1 MNFRIIKIL
10 IYKNLYL
17 SADLVKQ
24 FTTSTKPTT
33 MLKLILSRSM
43 SAILILLMLF
53 SVAGDANAKR
63 IRANSIYVIPLKGT
77 LVEYKEKS
85 KFSDILPVLFGLKP
99 KSSIGLNEL
108 LKNIKTASQNPNVK
122 GIYLYGGELSGGYAA
137 MKEIRDALLDFKK
150 SGKFI
155 VAYADTYTQS
165 NYYLASVANKIMI
178 NPYGTLDMKGIASQ
192 TTFYKNAIDKV
203 GIEMQVVKV
212 GTFKSAVEPYIGTG
226 MSDANREQVSV
237 FLNSIWKNLSFEIA
251 TARETNTDSINKMAD
266 MYASLL
272 PTEMLKTRELVDTLV
287 YIDQTDSIVNS
298 FVLTPKNKKLNKIGH
313 TQFTSLNKKNKRD
326 KNKIAIVYANGSIA
340 KDGAINAAALIKICK
355 GLEANPAVKAV
366 VLRVNSPGGSAF
378 ESEKIWRAVGQ
389 LKLKKPVVVSMGNV
403 AASGGYYISCNANRI
418 FAQPTTI
425 TGSIGIF
432 GLFPNMKG
440 LNDKI
445 GLTYDGVKTNKLSDA
460 FSTNRPFT
468 DEERALMQDNV
479 NRGYELFVKRCADG
493 RNKTVDEIKAIAEGR
508 VWTGEDALK
517 NGLVDEL
524 GGIDDAIHY
533 AAKLAKVNTYQQ
545 VVAVLKAKNNTFGLI
560 SVEQKLEQK
569 MLESNMGE
577 YYQLFKDL
585 NDIQNQDRI
594 QARLLYDLEND

>member
-1 MNFRIIKIL
+1 
-10 IYKNLYL
+10 
-17 SADLVKQ
+17 
-24 FTTSTKPTT
+24 
-33 MLKLILSRSM
+33 
-43 SAILILLMLF
+43 
-53 SVAGDANAKR
+53 
-63 IRANSIYVIPLKGT
+63 
-77 LVEYKEKS
+77 
-85 KFSDILPVLFGLKP
+85 
-99 KSSIGLNEL
+99 
-108 LKNIKTASQNPNVK
+108 
-122 GIYLYGGELSGGYAA
+122 
-137 MKEIRDALLDFKK
+137 
-150 SGKFI
+150 
-155 VAYADTYTQS
+155 
-165 NYYLASVANKIMI
+165 
-178 NPYGTLDMKGIASQ
+178 
-192 TTFYKNAIDKV
+192 
-203 GIEMQVVKV
+203 
-212 GTFKSAVEPYIGTG
+212 
-226 MSDANREQVSV
+226 
-237 FLNSIWKNLSFEIA
+237 
-251 TARETNTDSINKMAD
+251 
-266 MYASLL
+266 
-272 PTEMLKTRELVDTLV
+272 
-287 YIDQTDSIVNS
+287 
-298 FVLTPKNKKLNKIGH
+298 
-313 TQFTSLNKKNKRD
+313 
-326 KNKIAIVYANGSIA
+326 
-340 KDGAINAAALIKICK
+340 
-355 GLEANPAVKAV
+355 
-366 VLRVNSPGGSAF
+366 
-378 ESEKIWRAVGQ
+378 
-389 LKLKKPVVVSMGNV
+389 MGNV

-468 DEERALMQDNV
+468 DEERALMQKNV